1 MKYSRLLKLTVP
13 LTLLYVVFGAVGLLA
28 LEVFW
33 PLISGEHAMMSVN
46 WVSWGALL
54 GWVTSISMTQ
64 NVIGPGFQTGAN
76 RKTMF
81 AVQWTL
87 NGMMA
92 AGFSLIAL
100 LGQTLFVK
108 LGLHWTAHT
117 SSFPN
122 FMAAG
127 HMLATFSYL
136 GLLVLLTCALGS
148 LLGIVTIYL
157 PRKVLLAAV
166 FVGLI
171 VVMPMFAVA
180 IFVSIWGAQQL
191 WPALMRQA
199 WMWLVSIGGLTAL
212 LALAH
217 YFIYQ
222 HLDAPEQIGRRQ

>member
-1 MKYSRLLKLTVP
+1 MKYSRLLKVTVP
-13 LTLLYVVFGAVGLLA
+13 LALLYGVLGAVGLLA

-33 PLISGEHAMMSVN
+33 PLLSGEHAMMSVN
-46 WVSWGALL
+46 WVSWAALL
-54 GWVTSISMTQ
+54 GWVTSINMAQS
-64 NVIGPGFQTGAN
+64 VIGSGFQTSVS

-87 NGMMA
+87 NGIIA
-92 AGFSLIAL
+92 VSFSLIAL
-100 LGQTLFVK
+100 ISQTVFVK

-122 FMAAG
+122 FMATG
-127 HMLATFSYL
+127 HMFATFSYL
-136 GLLVLLTCALGS
+136 GLLVLLTCAIGS

-157 PRKVLLAAV
+157 PRQVLLAAI

-180 IFVSIWGAQQL
+180 IFLSIWGAQQL
-191 WPALMRQA
+191 WPALMRQT

-222 HLDAPEQIGRRQ
+222 HLDAPEQIRRRS